1 MPVEAIASAAG
12 TATME
17 ITVSKSELLR
27 ELSATQGVV
36 ERKTTIPILSNYLFE
51 AGGDRLSLTA
61 TDLDL
66 SLRTS
71 CNAKVKKEGACTVP
85 ARKLHDYVK
94 LLPDADITIKLLE
107 NHWVS
112 IRCGRSNTKMV
123 GMARSNFPTLPVF
136 PTAGVVK
143 IPAQVLRG
151 MIARTGF
158 AIANEESRY
167 TLNGALML
175 LKPESITMVATD
187 GHRLAHVE
195 RSGEKF
201 EGVSGELKTLVPKKA
216 MDELRSLVDSAD
228 SDVEMIEFAKDEST
242 LFFRIGPRLLTSRQL
257 TGQFP
262 NYEAVLPKDNSKS
275 ILLHGDEL
283 AAAISRVAQFAD
295 ERSRAVRLKLE
306 KGELK
311 LSASSTETGES
322 EDSLETDYN
331 GEPLTI
337 GFNAQ
342 YITEFLRAVGSGDVR
357 LELKDPQSAGQLRPA
372 ESEDYKYRYIVMPMR
387 I

>member
-1 MPVEAIASAAG
+1 MPVDALATPAG
-12 TATME
+12 TTTME
-17 ITVSKSELLR
+17 ITVSKFELLR
-27 ELSATQGVV
+27 ELAATQGVV

-51 AGGDRLSLTA
+51 AGGDKLTLTA

-66 SLRTS
+66 SLRTA
-71 CNAKVKKEGACTVP
+71 CGAKVKKEGACTVP
-85 ARKLHDYVK
+85 ARKLYDYVK
-94 LLPDADITIKLLE
+94 LLPDADVTIRLME

-123 GMARSNFPTLPVF
+123 GMAKSNFPSLPVF
-136 PTAGVVK
+136 PTSGVVK
-143 IPAQVLRG
+143 IPAQVLRF
-151 MIARTGF
+151 MIAKTGF

-167 TLNGALML
+167 TLNGALMV

-187 GHRLAHVE
+187 GHRLAHIE

-201 EGVSGELKTLVPKKA
+201 EGISGEMKTLVPKKC
-216 MDELRSLVDSAD
+216 MDELRSLLDSAD
-228 SDVEMIEFAKDEST
+228 DEAIEFAKDEST
-242 LFFRIGPRLLTSRQL
+242 LYFRIGPRLLTSRQL

-262 NYEAVLPKDNSKS
+262 NF
-275 ILLHGDEL
+275 G
-283 AAAISRVAQFAD
+283 AAIARVAQFAD
-295 ERSRAVRLKLE
+295 ERSKAVRIKLE

-331 GEPLTI
+331 GDSLTI

-342 YITEFLRAVGSGDVR
+342 YILDFLKAVGAGDVK
-357 LELKDPQSAGQLRPA
+357 LELKDPQSAGQLRPG
-372 ESEDYKYRYIVMPMR
+372 S
-387 I
+387 

>member
-12 TATME
+12 TSTME
-17 ITVSKSELLR
+17 ITVSKAELLL
-27 ELSATQGVV
+27 ELAAIQGVV

-66 SLRTS
+66 SLRTVAS
-71 CNAKVKKEGACTVP
+71 AKVKKEGACTIP
-85 ARKLHDYVK
+85 ARKLYDYVK

-123 GMARSNFPTLPVF
+123 GMARSNFPSLPVF
-136 PTAGVVK
+136 PTAGVVQ
-143 IPAQVLRG
+143 IPGQVLRS
-151 MIARTGF
+151 MIAKTGF
-158 AIANEESRY
+158 AIATEESRY
-167 TLNGALML
+167 TLNGALMV

-187 GHRLAHVE
+187 GHRLAHIE
-195 RSGEKF
+195 RPGEQF
-201 EGVSGELKTLVPKKA
+201 EGVSGEMKTLVPKKA
-216 MDELRSLVDSAD
+216 MDELKSLLDSTEAD
-228 SDVEMIEFAKDEST
+228 FIDFAKDEST

-275 ILLHGDEL
+275 ITVNGEDLS
-283 AAAISRVAQFAD
+283 AAISRVAEFAD
-295 ERSRAVRLKLE
+295 ERSRAVRIKLE

-311 LSASSTETGES
+311 LSASSTESSEY
-322 EDSLETDYN
+322 EDSLEN
-331 GEPLTI
+331 
-337 GFNAQ
+337 N
-342 YITEFLRAVGSGDVR
+342 
-357 LELKDPQSAGQLRPA
+357 
-372 ESEDYKYRYIVMPMR
+372 
-387 I
+387 

>member
-17 ITVSKSELLR
+17 ITVSRSELLK

-51 AGGDRLSLTA
+51 AGADRLSLTA

-71 CNAKVKKEGACTVP
+71 CNAKVKKEGSCTIP

-94 LLPDADITIKLLE
+94 LLPEADITIKLLE

-123 GMARSNFPTLPVF
+123 GMARSNFPSLPVF

-143 IPAQVLRG
+143 IPAQVLRA

-167 TLNGALML
+167 TLNGALMV
-175 LKPESITMVATD
+175 LKSESITMVATD

-216 MDELRSLVDSAD
+216 MDELRTLVDAAP
-228 SDVEMIEFAKDEST
+228 SDVETIEFAKDDST
-242 LFFRIGPRLLTSRQL
+242 LFFRIGTRLLTSRQL

-262 NYEAVLPKDNSKS
+262 NFEAVLPKDNSKS
-275 ILLHGDEL
+275 ILLHGEDL
-283 AAAISRVAQFAD
+283 GSAIARVAQFAD

-311 LSASSTETGES
+311 LSASSAETGES
-322 EDSLETDYN
+322 EDSIETDYN

-342 YITEFLRAVGSGDVR
+342 YIIDFLKAAGSGDVK
-357 LELKDPQSAGQLRPA
+357 LELKDSQSAGQLRPA
-372 ESEDYKYRYIVMPMR
+372 EGEDYKYRYIVMPMR

>member
-12 TATME
+12 TTTME
-17 ITVSKSELLR
+17 ITVSKFELLR

-71 CNAKVKKEGACTVP
+71 CSAKVKKEGSCTIP
-85 ARKLHDYVK
+85 ARKLFEYVK

-123 GMARSNFPTLPVF
+123 GMARSNFPSLPVF

-151 MIARTGF
+151 MIARTSF

-167 TLNGALML
+167 TLNGALMV
-175 LKPESITMVATD
+175 LKPESFTMVATD

-195 RSGEKF
+195 RAGEKF
-201 EGVSGELKTLVPKKA
+201 DGVSGELKTLIPKKA
-216 MDELRSLVDSAD
+216 MDELRSLTDSTE
-228 SDVEMIEFAKDEST
+228 VETVEFAKDEST

-262 NYEAVLPKDNSKS
+262 NYEAVLPKDNNKTVS
-275 ILLHGDEL
+275 IHGDEL
-283 AAAISRVAQFAD
+283 A
-295 ERSRAVRLKLE
+295 
-306 KGELK
+306 
-311 LSASSTETGES
+311 
-322 EDSLETDYN
+322 
-331 GEPLTI
+331 
-337 GFNAQ
+337 
-342 YITEFLRAVGSGDVR
+342 
-357 LELKDPQSAGQLRPA
+357 
-372 ESEDYKYRYIVMPMR
+372 
-387 I
+387 

>member
-1 MPVEAIASAAG
+1 MPVEVAPAVA
-12 TATME
+12 TTTME
-17 ITVSKSELLR
+17 ITVSKFELLR
-27 ELSATQGVV
+27 ELTATQGVV

-51 AGGDRLSLTA
+51 AAGDKLSLTA

-71 CNAKVKKEGACTVP
+71 CNAKVKKEGACTIP
-85 ARKLHDYVK
+85 ARKLYDYVK

-123 GMARSNFPTLPVF
+123 GMAKSNFPGLPVF
-136 PTAGVVK
+136 PSAGVIK
-143 IPAQVLRG
+143 IPAAVLRS
-151 MIARTGF
+151 MIAKTGF
-158 AIANEESRY
+158 AIASEESRY
-167 TLNGALML
+167 TLNGALMV

-195 RSGEKF
+195 RAGEKF
-201 EGVSGELKTLVPKKA
+201 EGVSGEMKTLIPKKA
-216 MDELRSLVDSAD
+216 MDELKSLLD
-228 SDVEMIEFAKDEST
+228 SDVETIDFAKDEST
-242 LFFRIGPRLLTSRQL
+242 LFFRVGPRLLTSRQL

-262 NYEAVLPKDNSKS
+262 NYEAVLPKDITKS
-275 ILLHGDEL
+275 IALHGEEL
-283 AAAISRVAQFAD
+283 GAAIARVAQFAD
-295 ERSRAVRLKLE
+295 ERSRAVRLRLE

-311 LSASSTETGES
+311 ISASSTETGES
-322 EDSLETDYN
+322 EDSIEVAYD
-331 GEPLTI
+331 GDAMAI

-342 YITEFLRAVGSGDVR
+342 YLMDFIKATGSCDVK
-357 LELKDPQSAGQLRPA
+357 LELKDAQSAGQLRPA

>member
-1 MPVEAIASAAG
+1 MPVEAIASVAG
-12 TATME
+12 TTTME
-17 ITVSKSELLR
+17 ITVSKFELLR
-27 ELSATQGVV
+27 ELAATQGVV

-51 AGGDRLSLTA
+51 ASGDRLSLTA

-71 CNAKVKKEGACTVP
+71 CNAKVKKEGSCTIP

-123 GMARSNFPTLPVF
+123 GMARSNFPSLPVF
-136 PTAGVVK
+136 PTAGVVQ

-151 MIARTGF
+151 MIARTSF

-167 TLNGALML
+167 TLNGALMV
-175 LKPESITMVATD
+175 LKPESMTMVATD

-195 RSGEKF
+195 RAGEKF
-201 EGVSGELKTLVPKKA
+201 EGVSGEMKTLIPKKA
-216 MDELRSLVDSAD
+216 MDELRTLVDAAE
-228 SDVEMIEFAKDEST
+228 DVETIEFAKDEST

-275 ILLHGDEL
+275 IALHGEDL

-322 EDSLETDYN
+322 EDSIETDYN

-342 YITEFLRAVGSGDVR
+342 YITDFLKATGSGDVR
-357 LELKDPQSAGQLRPA
+357 LELKDSQSAGQLRPA
-372 ESEDYKYRYIVMPMR
+372 EGEDYKYRYIVMPMR

>member
-1 MPVEAIASAAG
+1 MPVEAIAPTVGAS
-12 TATME
+12 TTTME
-17 ITVSKSELLR
+17 ITVSKFELLR
-27 ELSATQGVV
+27 ELAATQGVV

-71 CNAKVKKEGACTVP
+71 CNAKVKKEGSCTIP

-123 GMARSNFPTLPVF
+123 GMARSNFPSLPVF

-151 MIARTGF
+151 MIARTSF

-167 TLNGALML
+167 TLNGALMV

-195 RSGEKF
+195 RNGEKF

-216 MDELRSLVDSAD
+216 MDELRTLVDST
-228 SDVEMIEFAKDEST
+228 DVETIEFAKDEST

-262 NYEAVLPKDNSKS
+262 NYEAVLPKDNNK
-275 ILLHGDEL
+275 IVPLHGEDL
-283 AAAISRVAQFAD
+283 GSAISRVAQFAD

-322 EDSLETDYN
+322 EDSLETEYN

-342 YITEFLRAVGSGDVR
+342 YIIDFLKAIGNGDVR